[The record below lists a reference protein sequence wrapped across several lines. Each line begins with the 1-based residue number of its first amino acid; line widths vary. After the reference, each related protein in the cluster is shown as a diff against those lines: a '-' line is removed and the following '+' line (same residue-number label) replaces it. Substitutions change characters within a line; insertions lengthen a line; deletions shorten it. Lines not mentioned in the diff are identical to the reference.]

1 VNADQLSVDKTYA
14 HNDQE
19 FDQIIRFLD
28 EKGAIVVQQARP
40 GNVSSSSIC

>member
-1 VNADQLSVDKTYA
+1 MPMSRRKARLRVNADQLSVDKTYA

-28 EKGAIVVQQARP
+28 EKGP
-40 GNVSSSSIC
+40 